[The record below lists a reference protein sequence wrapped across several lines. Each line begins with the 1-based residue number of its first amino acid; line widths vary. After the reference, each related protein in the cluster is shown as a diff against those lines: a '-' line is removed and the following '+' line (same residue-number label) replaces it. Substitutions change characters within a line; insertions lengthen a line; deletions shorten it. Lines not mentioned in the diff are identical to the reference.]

1 MVTRVVPDIKHL
13 EPIQCSTLGRT
24 CIWKAMLEA
33 PAEIFETSHIYIHFF
48 YLILK
53 SKPFG
58 LKEGDNC
65 RWETWRSLE
74 HDSSYS
80 PVSLPFLPS
89 LFLAPAKL
97 IIQCLRIR
105 KVVQMHIFTPICFS
119 WPWTSA
125 LFTYPSFHLKS
136 YAKLT
141 PDFLHIIKMLLIF

>member
-13 EPIQCSTLGRT
+13 EPIQCSTLGST
-24 CIWKAMLEA
+24 YIWKATLEA
-33 PAEIFETSHIYIHFF
+33 SAEIFETSHTYIHFF

-53 SKPFG
+53 SKPCG
-58 LKEGDNC
+58 LKEGGNC
-65 RWETWRSLE
+65 HWETWRRLE
-74 HDSSYS
+74 HDSSFS
-80 PVSLPFLPS
+80 PVSSPFFPS

-97 IIQCLRIR
+97 IIQCLLIC

-136 YAKLT
+136 YAELT
-141 PDFLHIIKMLLIF
+141 PDFLYIIKMLLIF